1 MKKKV
6 LAALLVSAMAASMA
20 ACGSSSDT
28 TADSAAASSAAEEET
43 TEAEETEASSTADE
57 TAAADLNTDYSIDVI
72 LKTTASEYWGYVMA
86 GAEAA
91 GEELGVSV
99 DVKGATSETAYDEQQ
114 NMIETD
120 LNSGAYDAII
130 IAPLQGDQV
139 ANLIAATDIPIFA
152 VDTNIDS
159 DKVIS
164 FVGTGNV
171 AAGTLG
177 GEKAVELAQEAGW
190 EEIQAIEIAGVQGDQ
205 TNTDR
210 MEGYKTGI
218 ENAGG
223 EFLEDEVQY
232 ADGVADKA
240 VTAMEAIMQKYPEGI
255 AIIVAN
261 NDDMAAAAARV
272 AKQDEAYANTIF
284 VGFDGNQAACES
296 ILAGE
301 QTMSVTQNAYGMG
314 YQAVQAALEY
324 LNGID
329 QEEFIEAPA
338 GTVDESNAEER
349 LELLKGYLE

>member
-6 LAALLVSAMAASMA
+6 LTLVLASAMVASMA
-20 ACGSSSDT
+20 ACGSSSSDT
-28 TADSAAASSAAEEET
+28 TEDTAAASSEAAEEVEATSGET
-43 TEAEETEASSTADE
+43 E
-57 TAAADLNTDYSIDVI
+57 TAAASSDYKIDVI
-72 LKTTASEYWGYVMA
+72 LKTTASEYWGYVLA

-139 ANLIAATDIPIFA
+139 ANLISGTDIPIFA
-152 VDTNIDS
+152 VDTNIDAPE
-159 DKVIS
+159 VIS
-164 FVGTGNV
+164 FIGTGNV

-177 GEKAVELAQEAGW
+177 GEKAVELAEAAGW
-190 EEIQAIEIAGVQGDQ
+190 EEIKAIEIAGVQGDQ

-210 MEGYKTGI
+210 MEGYATGI

-223 EFLEDEVQY
+223 EFLYDEVQY

-272 AKQDEAYANTIF
+272 AKQDEAYANTVF

-314 YQAVQAALEY
+314 YQSVEAALNY
-324 LNGID
+324 LNGEE

-349 LELLKGYLE
+349 LELLQGYLE